1 MTMGATRTMHCTLE
15 GPANALAINRDATQ
29 VAVAG
34 RNVFKV
40 FSLENEEFQERLNL
54 RVGKNLNLNFS
65 CSDVVWNMVDDHI
78 LATAATNGAVVTWN
92 LNKSSR
98 SKQDMVFQDHKR
110 TVNKV
115 CFNPSESHIL
125 LSGSQDGTMKCFDIR
140 KREAASTFHSSS
152 ESVRDVQFCPH
163 HHFTFAAVQENGN
176 VQLWDL
182 RRSDKCERQF
192 TAHSGPVFTCD
203 WHPEEKRF
211 LATGGR
217 DKAIKIWDVSYKP
230 VLHQC
235 IQTIASVAHIKW
247 RPQKKYHIANSS
259 LVVDCTIN
267 IWDTR
272 RPYVPFA
279 AFTEH
284 KDVATGFAWRNSPGV
299 LLSTSKDS
307 TLFQHVMGD
316 AIKPATHAD
325 SLSVAHVLNPS
336 GDLAFASSDRFFP
349 EQSTRSRPGPVH
361 PASAR
366 FPAVFKKSTNL
377 GDKFSHAQSTL
388 CVFTNKEVETLSLTW
403 LRESALRYQLS
414 GRPFGEL
421 CDRNA
426 NQASGPADFLNL
438 GGLLDSAARGD
449 ADRSSQ
455 EGSNFHTSRHN
466 SGNTRNRNHRAPR
479 QGPMRSRPRA
489 RTLPRSG
496 IEDDQ
501 TLAYIASGMANT
513 PGDFLFGDDSV
524 AAVQA
529 FSYNLQVP
537 SSGGT
542 DSMQQ
547 QQQEW
552 SLPDRGI

>member
-1 MTMGATRTMHCTLE
+1 MTMGTSRTMHCTLE

-40 FSLENEEFQERLNL
+40 FSLENEEFQERTNL

-115 CFNPSESHIL
+115 CFHPSEAHIL

-267 IWDTR
+267 VWDTR

-284 KDVATGFAWRNSPGV
+284 KDVATGMPSV
-299 LLSTSKDS
+299 L
-307 TLFQHVMGD
+307 
-316 AIKPATHAD
+316 
-325 SLSVAHVLNPS
+325 
-336 GDLAFASSDRFFP
+336 
-349 EQSTRSRPGPVH
+349 
-361 PASAR
+361 
-366 FPAVFKKSTNL
+366 
-377 GDKFSHAQSTL
+377 
-388 CVFTNKEVETLSLTW
+388 
-403 LRESALRYQLS
+403 
-414 GRPFGEL
+414 
-421 CDRNA
+421 
-426 NQASGPADFLNL
+426 
-438 GGLLDSAARGD
+438 
-449 ADRSSQ
+449 
-455 EGSNFHTSRHN
+455 RH
-466 SGNTRNRNHRAPR
+466 
-479 QGPMRSRPRA
+479 
-489 RTLPRSG
+489 L
-496 IEDDQ
+496 
-501 TLAYIASGMANT
+501 
-513 PGDFLFGDDSV
+513 
-524 AAVQA
+524 
-529 FSYNLQVP
+529 
-537 SSGGT
+537 
-542 DSMQQ
+542 
-547 QQQEW
+547 
-552 SLPDRGI
+552 